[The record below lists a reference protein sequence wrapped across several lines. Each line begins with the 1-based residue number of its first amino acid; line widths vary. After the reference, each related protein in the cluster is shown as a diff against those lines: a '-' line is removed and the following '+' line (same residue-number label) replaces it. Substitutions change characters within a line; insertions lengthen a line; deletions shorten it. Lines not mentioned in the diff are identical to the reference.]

1 MLQAP
6 LPQEADSW
14 DPVFPSVPLFVG
26 IGAFIGLL
34 LGSGLAFLVEFTS
47 SSFVTVNQLRR
58 TLPVVVLGQMGTLR
72 TSGEVKKRRKRSIV
86 SWTIVLA
93 VVGLLV
99 YGHVCYFNADLRPN
113 LPTWLFKLMKGFY
126 GSQ

>member
-1 MLQAP
+1 
-6 LPQEADSW
+6 
-14 DPVFPSVPLFVG
+14 SVPLFVG